1 VIAATTM
8 PTRWTRSLATLL
20 LVLQALAGSAVSLA
34 HASEP
39 LRAPIHIEAQHASA
53 CIALHDELRCTLCH
67 YAGSQLQAQHP
78 RTQLAAA
85 APTDGPLP
93 RPGTAPVCRADRRTA
108 PPRGPPS
115 SRL

>member
-8 PTRWTRSLATLL
+8 PTRWTRCLATLL

-34 HASEP
+34 HASER
-39 LRAPIHIEAQHASA
+39 LSAPIHIEAQHASA
-53 CIALHDELRCTLCH
+53 CVVLHDELRCTLCH
-67 YAGSQLQAQHP
+67 YAGSQLQAQQP

-85 APTDGPLP
+85 AATDAPLA
-93 RPGTAPVCRADRRTA
+93 RPGTAPGCRPDRRSA

-115 SRL
+115 SRS

>member
-20 LVLQALAGSAVSLA
+20 LVLQGLAGSAVSLA
-34 HASEP
+34 HASER
-39 LRAPIHIEAQHASA
+39 LSAPIHIEAQHAGA

-67 YAGSQLQAQHP
+67 YAGSQVQAQHP
-78 RTQLAAA
+78 RTPLAAA
-85 APTDGPLP
+85 AATDGPLP
-93 RPGTAPVCRADRRTA
+93 RPGAAPVRRADRRTA

-115 SRL
+115 SRS

>member
-1 VIAATTM
+1 MIALTTT

-20 LVLQALAGSAVSLA
+20 LLLQGLAGGAVSLA
-34 HASEP
+34 HASER
-39 LRAPIHIEAQHASA
+39 LSAPIHIEAQHASA

-67 YAGSQLQAQHP
+67 YAGSHIQSQQP

-85 APTDGPLP
+85 TATDAPLLSRGAAPSC
-93 RPGTAPVCRADRRTA
+93 RPDRRTA

-115 SRL
+115 SRS